1 MSIDPSSTKVLVS
14 GASGFI
20 ALHTVL
26 RLLQLGYHV
35 RGTTRTEAQA
45 KSTRTSLSKHVDTSK
60 LELICVDL
68 LKEEG
73 WKEAVKD
80 CEYVLHLASPFPAE
94 EPKHEDDLI
103 LPARDGTLRV
113 LRAAHTAGVKRVV
126 VVSSIAAVM
135 GGHEGENR
143 AFDES
148 DWTDLQKCRI
158 TYSKSK
164 TLAERAAWDFIQGDE
179 NRNKM
184 EMVSVNPGNV
194 LGPVLDNHY
203 HTSVEW
209 LRTLMRRE
217 VPGVSRTRLDLV
229 DVRDV
234 AEMIVQAMTT
244 SEAAGKRFIAIAAS
258 VPLPEFAGILHRNF
272 SGRGYQVPTAVLPDI
287 LVRLIALFM
296 PKLRHVANQLNWNY
310 SISTEQARRVLG
322 WQPRAYETTI
332 VEMGE
337 SLIEHGLL

>member
-1 MSIDPSSTKVLVS
+1 MTNPSSTKVLVT

-26 RLLQLGYHV
+26 RLLQLGYDV

-45 KSTRTSLSKHVDTSK
+45 KSMRTNLSKHVDTNK
-60 LELICVDL
+60 LELICTDL
-68 LKEEG
+68 LKDDG
-73 WKEAVKD
+73 WQEAVNG
-80 CEYVLHLASPFPAE
+80 CEFVLHLASPFPSE
-94 EPKHEDDLI
+94 EPKYEDDLI
-103 LPARDGTLRV
+103 LPAREGTLRV
-113 LRAAHTAGVKRVV
+113 LRAAHAAGVKRVV

-148 DWTDLQKCRI
+148 DWTDIHKCNI

-164 TLAERAAWDFIQGDE
+164 TLAERAAWDFIHSDE
-179 NRNKM
+179 NGNKM

-203 HTSVEW
+203 HTSIEW

-234 AEMIVQAMTT
+234 AEMTVQAMTPPQ
-244 SEAAGKRFIAIAAS
+244 AAGKRFLAVAAS
-258 VPLPEFAGILHRNF
+258 VPLPEFAGILHHNF
-272 SGRGYQVPTAVLPDI
+272 ASRGYQVPTAVLPNI
-287 LVRLIALFM
+287 MVRLIALFM
-296 PKLRHVANQLNWNY
+296 PKLRNVANQLNWNY
-310 SISTEQARRVLG
+310 SISTEQARTLLG
-322 WQPRAYETTI
+322 WQPRPYEKTI

-337 SLIEHGLL
+337 SLIEHGLV

>member
-1 MSIDPSSTKVLVS
+1 MPTDPASTKVLVT

-26 RLLQLGYHV
+26 RLLQLGYNV
-35 RGTTRTEAQA
+35 RGTTRTETQA
-45 KSTRTSLSKHVDTSK
+45 KSTRESLSRHVDTSK
-60 LELICVDL
+60 LELICTDL
-68 LKEEG
+68 LKDEG
-73 WKEAVKD
+73 WKEAVNG
-80 CEYVLHLASPFPAE
+80 CEFVLHLASPFPAE

-113 LRAAHTAGVKRVV
+113 LRAAHAGSVKRVV
-126 VVSSIAAVM
+126 VVSSVAAVM

-143 AFDES
+143 SFDES

-194 LGPVLDNHY
+194 LGPVLDSHY

-234 AEMIVQAMTT
+234 AEMIVQSMTT
-244 SEAAGKRFIAIAAS
+244 PAAAGNRFLAVAAS

-272 SGRGYQVPTAVLPDI
+272 ASHGYRVPTGVLPDV
-287 LVRLIALFM
+287 LVRLIALFT
-296 PKLRHVANQLNWNY
+296 PKLRHIANQLNWNY
-310 SISTEQARRVLG
+310 SISTAQARSVLG
-322 WQPRAYETTI
+322 WQPRPYEKTI

-337 SLIEHGLL
+337 SLIEHGLV